1 MTWDRVQENWKRVS
15 GTTKQALGQLARG
28 GYGVL
33 RGDDL
38 SPERE
43 RTNES
48 LRTEREKTDHA
59 VAAKQRAVAKDA
71 DALVD
76 RARDNADEVLSQA
89 RENADNLLEAAREKA
104 DEKRDPDAQGVQQK
118 AAIVAERAAADETLR
133 HERDDADET
142 LRLEREEY
150 ARTLI
155 RFLPLERETTDRH
168 LLTERGR
175 SDDALASRD
184 DFLAIVAHDLR
195 DLIGGVVMSAA
206 VLSKSAPRNED
217 GARMVAETG
226 RIERYAARMKRLIGD
241 LVDVASIDAGKL
253 AVTPATGD
261 LAILIG
267 EAADSFR
274 ATAAAKG
281 VSLEARIDA
290 APLLAAFDHQRILQ
304 VLANL
309 ISNSLKF
316 TPRGGRITVRGER
329 EAGNV
334 RLCVV
339 DTGSGIPEDALGRVF
354 ERFAQVGRDDRR
366 GLGLG
371 LYISR
376 CIVEAHGGRIW
387 AQSRPSAGSTVCFT
401 LPAHV

>member
-1 MTWDRVQENWKRVS
+1 MRWDRVQENWKRVS
-15 GTTKQALGQLARG
+15 DTTKQALGELARSS
-28 GYGVL
+28 YGAL
-33 RGDDL
+33 RGNDL
-38 SPERE
+38 SPERK

-48 LRTEREKTDHA
+48 LRTEREKTDQA
-59 VAAKQRAVAKDA
+59 VAANQRDVAKHA
-71 DALVD
+71 DAVVD
-76 RARDNADEVLSQA
+76 RARDKADAVLSLA
-89 RENADNLLEAAREKA
+89 RENDDTVLEAAREKA
-104 DEKRDPDAQGVQQK
+104 DETLDPGPHGVQPE
-118 AAIVAERAAADETLR
+118 AAIIEQRALADEALR
-133 HERDDADET
+133 GERDGADET

-150 ARTLI
+150 AGKLI
-155 RFLPLERETTDRH
+155 RFLPLERESTDRY
-168 LLTERGR
+168 LLTERIR

-206 VLSKSAPRNED
+206 LLSKRAPQNED
-217 GARMVAETG
+217 GARIVAETG
-226 RIERYAARMKRLIGD
+226 RIKRYAARMNRLIGD

-253 AVTPATGD
+253 AVTPATWD
-261 LAILIG
+261 LAIPIA
-267 EAADSFR
+267 EAVDSFR
-274 ATAAAKG
+274 ATASAKG
-281 VSLEARIDA
+281 VSLEAQIDA

-316 TPRGGRITVRGER
+316 TPRGGKITIRGER

-334 RLCVV
+334 RLCVR
-339 DTGSGIPEDALGRVF
+339 DTGSGIPDDALGRIF
-354 ERFAQVGRDDRR
+354 ERFAQVGKDDRR

-387 AQSRPSAGSTVCFT
+387 AESQPGAGSKMCFT
-401 LPAHV
+401 LPAQP